1 MTPVNPSPLNSSGR
15 SKIAP
20 QQPDSSPAHD
30 SQASPDLKE
39 QLLSYSH
46 NKFTGKLSLQLVT
59 GEQWELYFS
68 LGRLVWATGGF
79 HPVRRWLR
87 QLWRCCPDISPSQ
100 LNLRRS
106 DRWECWDYQVLAV
119 LIQRQ
124 LSPTKAVVAAMLG
137 MITEVLFDIS
147 QTWELTSR
155 KKKLQRNPKSRHT
168 HKPLYRLTPYPGVR
182 PSHSSILPQSST
194 WSLEAAFLQIEL
206 VWEQWSQATLYKYS
220 PNFAPVI
227 TDPSQLQEYA
237 PEATYQN
244 LRKLLNGQRTLRDV
258 AILCEQDLLTVSC
271 SLLPYI
277 HRHLI
282 QLTRIPDLPCPE
294 FQGKPAVMLRK
305 EGLWEWTEPTE
316 PTLIA
321 TLVEDEEHRQTLDE
335 ISDWFHYRTVAIASN
350 KSPLPV
356 LLQQQPN
363 LIVLENSQSVTNS
376 YDLCSKI
383 RASASFQQTP
393 IIILTDK
400 SNMIDRVRA
409 KFAGVTDFLVKPITP
424 EKVKALFDQYLSDTA
439 SDASPD

>member
-1 MTPVNPSPLNSSGR
+1 MTPVNPSPLNSSER
-15 SKIAP
+15 AAIAA
-20 QQPDSSPAHD
+20 QQHNSTKTGI
-30 SQASPDLKE
+30 SQQSPDLKE
-39 QLLSYSH
+39 HLLSYSQ

-59 GEQWELYFS
+59 GEQWELYLS

-87 QLWRCCPDISPSQ
+87 QLWRCCPEIALSQ
-100 LNLRRS
+100 LHLRRS
-106 DRWECWDYQVLAV
+106 DHGECWDYQVLAV

-124 LSPTKAVVAAMLG
+124 LSTTKSVVAAMLG

-155 KKKLQRNPKSRHT
+155 KKKLQRDRLRFDRQQN
-168 HKPLYRLTPYPGVR
+168 KPLYRLIPYPGVR
-182 PSHSSILPQSST
+182 PSSSSILPPTST
-194 WSLEAAFLQIEL
+194 WSLEAAFLQMDL

-227 TDPSQLQEYA
+227 TDAVQLQEYA

-244 LRKLLNGQRTLRDV
+244 LRKLLNGQRTLRDI

-277 HRHLI
+277 HRQVI
-282 QLTRIPDLPCPE
+282 KLTRIPDLPRPQ
-294 FQGKPAVMLRK
+294 FTGKPGVLPRK
-305 EGLWEWTEPTE
+305 QGLWEWTEPTE
-316 PTLIA
+316 TTLIA
-321 TLVEDEEHRQTLDE
+321 CIVEKEENRQSIEAIAD
-335 ISDWFHYRTVAIASN
+335 SVHYRTVAISDYQA
-350 KSPLPV
+350 PLPL

-363 LIVLENSQSVTNS
+363 LIFLENSQSVANS

-383 RASASFQQTP
+383 RASANFQNTP
-393 IIILTDK
+393 IIIVTDTN
-400 SNMIDRVRA
+400 NMIDRVRA

-424 EKVKALFDQYLSDTA
+424 EKVTALFQQYLSE
-439 SDASPD
+439 SPT